1 MNTLMKHRGRPV
13 IPFLFRRIRVLRT
26 LFATL
31 VLVVSFSSI
40 AWGADAKD
48 DSFDG
53 TWVPSSTELGGK
65 KLPDEFGKSIKLV
78 IKGDKYTVT
87 VEKEGTDEGT
97 VKLMPSATPKAMDI
111 TGTKG
116 PNKGK
121 TILAIYE
128 HKGDML
134 RVCYDLSGNK
144 RPTEFK
150 TREGTQLFLVEYK
163 RQKE

>member
-1 MNTLMKHRGRPV
+1 M
-13 IPFLFRRIRVLRT
+13 LRKP
-26 LFATL
+26 FATL

-40 AWGADAKD
+40 AWSDDAKD
-48 DSFDG
+48 DSLDG
-53 TWVPSSTELGGK
+53 TWVPSSAELAGK
-65 KLPDEFGKSIKLV
+65 KLPDEFRKSVKLL

-87 VEKEGTDEGT
+87 VGEQTEEGTF
-97 VKLMPSATPKAMDI
+97 KLMSSATPKAMDI
-111 TGTKG
+111 TATKG

-128 HKGDML
+128 QNGDIL
-134 RVCYDLSGNK
+134 RVCYDLRGKK

-150 TREGTQLFLVEYK
+150 TNEGSQLYLAEYK